1 MQSLADRP
9 AQAAS
14 LLRYGIDAV
23 CLTAG
28 CAVFPMW
35 LVRMRQ
41 SPCSAALGLLSEAEL
56 ERAGR
61 FRMPWLRN
69 RYVAAHAGLRL
80 LGERYFDIVASSQRF
95 EANKFGKPCLAGVRH
110 AQCSISY
117 SRDHALI
124 GLSRSE
130 EIGVDIEMTRPID
143 DALELMEMHYTHGE
157 QTVLRRMRRTS
168 AAFNKAFLTV
178 WVRKEACVKALGLG
192 LTIPLGTIECGVGDR
207 MTTVQVGSRQILT
220 GIIHVPG
227 DHIVAW
233 AKCC

>member
-1 MQSLADRP
+1 MQSLADRS

-14 LLRYGIDAV
+14 LFRYGIDAV
-23 CLTAG
+23 CLTAD
-28 CAVFPMW
+28 CAIFPMW

-41 SPCSAALGLLSEAEL
+41 SPCSAVLGMLSEVER

-69 RYVAAHAGLRL
+69 RYVGAHAGLRL
-80 LGERYFDIVASSQRF
+80 LGERYFGIAASCQRF
-95 EANKFGKPCLAGVRH
+95 ETNEFGKPRLAGVRH

-124 GLSRSE
+124 GLSRNE
-130 EIGVDIEMTRPID
+130 EIGVDIEAMRPID

-157 QTVLRRMRRTS
+157 QIALRRMRRTG

-178 WVRKEACVKALGLG
+178 WVRKEACVKALGRG
-192 LTIPLGTIECGVGDR
+192 LALPLGTIECGVGER
-207 MTTVQVGSRQILT
+207 TTTVQVGGRQIRA
-220 GIIHVPG
+220 GVIHAPG

-233 AKCC
+233 AQCC

>member
-23 CLTAG
+23 CLTADS
-28 CAVFPMW
+28 AVFPIW

-41 SPCSAALGLLSEAEL
+41 PPCSAVLGMLSEAER

-80 LGERYFDIVASSQRF
+80 LGERYFGIAASCQRF
-95 EANKFGKPCLAGVRH
+95 ETSEFGKPRLAGVRH

-124 GLSRSE
+124 GLSRNE
-130 EIGVDIEMTRPID
+130 EIGVDIEVMRPID
-143 DALELMEMHYTHGE
+143 DALELMETHYTHAE
-157 QTVLRRMRRTS
+157 QIVLRRMSRTG

-178 WVRKEACVKALGLG
+178 WVRKEACAKALGRG
-192 LTIPLGTIECGVGDR
+192 LTIPLGTIECGVRDR
-207 MTTVQVGSRQILT
+207 MTTVQVGSRQIHT
-220 GIIHVPG
+220 GVIHAPR
-227 DHIVAW
+227 DHIIGW
-233 AKCC
+233 AQCC

>member
-9 AQAAS
+9 ALAAC
-14 LLRYGIDAV
+14 LAPYGIDAV
-23 CLTAG
+23 CLTAA

-41 SPCSAALGLLSEAEL
+41 SPRSAVLGLLSEAER

-80 LGERYFDIVASSQRF
+80 LGERYFGIAAPCQRF
-95 EANKFGKPCLAGVRH
+95 ETNEFGKPCLAGVRH
-110 AQCSISY
+110 AQCNISY

-124 GLSRSE
+124 GLSRNK
-130 EIGVDIEMTRPID
+130 EIGVDIEAIRPIE
-143 DALELMEMHYTHGE
+143 DASELMERHYTHEE
-157 QTVLRRMRRTS
+157 QAVLRRMRRPE

-178 WVRKEACVKALGLG
+178 WVRKEACVKALGSG
-192 LTIPLGTIECGVGDR
+192 LSIPLETIECGVTDR
-207 MTTVQVGSRQILT
+207 MTTVEVGSRQIHT
-220 GIIHVPG
+220 GVIHAPG
-227 DHIVAW
+227 DHIIAW
-233 AKCC
+233 AQCG